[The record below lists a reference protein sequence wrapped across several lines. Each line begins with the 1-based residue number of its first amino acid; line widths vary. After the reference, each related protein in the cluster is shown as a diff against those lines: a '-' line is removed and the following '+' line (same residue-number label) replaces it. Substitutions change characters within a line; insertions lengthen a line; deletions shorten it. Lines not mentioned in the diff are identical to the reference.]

1 MRHLL
6 ANIFFCHHET
16 KWLNDCPIKL
26 TAVFYKRCVDDI
38 FVLFK
43 SPEHVTPFV
52 DYMNSKHKNINI
64 SFETE
69 KDGQMPFLD
78 VDLFSENG
86 KFVTKVHRKE
96 AFAGVHTNF
105 SSFIPLEYKYG
116 LVYTLVH
123 LCIFVSTSLISL
135 TFKLKNLR
143 RYFYLT
149 DIPTHS

>member
-1 MRHLL
+1 MTFL
-6 ANIFFCHHET
+6 FCS
-16 KWLNDCPIKL
+16 KVLN
-26 TAVFYKRCVDDI
+26 
-38 FVLFK
+38 
-43 SPEHVTPFV
+43 TPFV

-78 VDLFSENG
+78 VDMFRENG
-86 KFVTKVHRKE
+86 KFVTNVHRKE
-96 AFAGVHTNF
+96 TLAGVYTNF

-149 DIPTHS
+149 DIPTYS